1 MRKWDW
7 NWKKLSIVI
16 VNVSRA
22 YFSSCHKILQKWK
35 YWTIMIKNVIYI
47 SGFSIDPLQFNA
59 TPLKNPLI
67 LSFKN
72 QTMGG
77 TFPKN
82 FFLWFCRRVCT
93 YSHGNND
100 LHLSR
105 NRMNETIRCS
115 TYTYRQ
121 YWENHFREMYRAG
134 MSVKC
139 IEVPW
144 KMAVKTELQLRI
156 PYSLIEKK
164 MIYRHY
170 I

>member
-35 YWTIMIKNVIYI
+35 YWTIMIKNIIYI

-82 FFLWFCRRVCT
+82 FFYDFVAECVHIVMGIMTFIYLEIGWMRRLDAVHT
-93 YSHGNND
+93 P
-100 LHLSR
+100 
-105 NRMNETIRCS
+105 
-115 TYTYRQ
+115 YRQ
-121 YWENHFREMYRAG
+121 YWENHFRKMYRAG

-156 PYSLIEKK
+156 SYSLIEKK

>member
-77 TFPKN
+77 TFPKI
-82 FFLWFCRRVCT
+82 FFMI
-93 YSHGNND
+93 
-100 LHLSR
+100 LSQCVHIV
-105 NRMNETIRCS
+105 MGIMT
-115 TYTYRQ
+115 
-121 YWENHFREMYRAG
+121 F
-134 MSVKC
+134 
-139 IEVPW
+139 
-144 KMAVKTELQLRI
+144 
-156 PYSLIEKK
+156 
-164 MIYRHY
+164 IYLE
-170 I
+170 IG